1 MLVEKERVGYW
12 VTLKVILGIF
22 ENFKSI
28 FFLNNQLLSAF
39 LKITSSDF
47 FLLKVFKSVF
57 EILPNIYFSPK
68 KTLLIIKNAR
78 HSS

>member
-47 FLLKVFKSVF
+47 FLLKVLKSVF

-68 KTLLIIKNAR
+68 
-78 HSS
+78 